1 MAEAPIYAMK
11 QCAGKRQR
19 LRIVCPR
26 LLGLA
31 LTLVALK
38 NYYHLSNHQLGR
50 KKNWAAK
57 AHGEVNLWLT
67 KKNLL
72 KPPGQLY

>member
-1 MAEAPIYAMK
+1 MAEAPIYAMNL
-11 QCAGKRQR
+11 CAGKRLR
-19 LRIVCPR
+19 LRIVCPK

-38 NYYHLSNHQLGR
+38 NYFHLFIHQFGR
-50 KKNWAAK
+50 KKNWPAK

-72 KPPGQLY
+72 KPLGQLY